1 MITSDDFILSE
12 FTKLI
17 VPLYTQPPPFS
28 EYDITNLPLYLT
40 ILGGG
45 EVKSKMVNDHF
56 LQNYS
61 GHRKPVVE
69 LYSDSDGQYL
79 FSSSK
84 DKSVR
89 VWNLETE
96 TEIGEIS
103 LSHPGKLSRNIFLE
117 TFYSMQATY

>member
-1 MITSDDFILSE
+1 MHDV
-12 FTKLI
+12 I
-17 VPLYTQPPPFS
+17 VPEFF
-28 EYDITNLPLYLT
+28 
-40 ILGGG
+40 
-45 EVKSKMVNDHF
+45 KKF
-56 LQNYS
+56 L

-103 LSHPGKLSRNIFLE
+103 LSHPGKLSRNSVSKHFHDHHAL
-117 TFYSMQATY
+117 SKA

>member
-1 MITSDDFILSE
+1 MR
-12 FTKLI
+12 
-17 VPLYTQPPPFS
+17 
-28 EYDITNLPLYLT
+28 
-40 ILGGG
+40 
-45 EVKSKMVNDHF
+45 
-56 LQNYS
+56 NYS

-103 LSHPGKLSRNIFLE
+103 LSHPGKLSRNIVPRHFHDNLGHSL
-117 TFYSMQATY
+117 FNACDLLKSLIKLRLCNFGKICYI

>member
-1 MITSDDFILSE
+1 MSINYVGLVPNIDSHGAYKGSNVFKKCLSN
-12 FTKLI
+12 
-17 VPLYTQPPPFS
+17 PL
-28 EYDITNLPLYLT
+28 
-40 ILGGG
+40 
-45 EVKSKMVNDHF
+45 
-56 LQNYS
+56 

-103 LSHPGKLSRNIFLE
+103 LSHPGKLS
-117 TFYSMQATY
+117 

>member
-1 MITSDDFILSE
+1 MRLPEGRRHNTAPCGIW
-12 FTKLI
+12 TK
-17 VPLYTQPPPFS
+17 YYQ
-28 EYDITNLPLYLT
+28 
-40 ILGGG
+40 
-45 EVKSKMVNDHF
+45 F

-103 LSHPGKLSRNIFLE
+103 LSHPGKLFRNIV
-117 TFYSMQATY
+117 S

>member
-1 MITSDDFILSE
+1 VRLPKGRRHNTAPCGIW
-12 FTKLI
+12 TK
-17 VPLYTQPPPFS
+17 YYQ
-28 EYDITNLPLYLT
+28 
-40 ILGGG
+40 
-45 EVKSKMVNDHF
+45 F

-103 LSHPGKLSRNIFLE
+103 LSHPGKLSRNIV
-117 TFYSMQATY
+117 S